1 MSNIGKPINFFLYLT
16 QVYYILVKFWLSWSW
31 KYFNPK
37 HGPYFYLSLHF
48 VRLYIQWTITT
59 YACTTT
65 YMTSKNL
72 WYNVGGNLRRIVN
85 MDWDFYSYIKHVTAS
100 SRVIEHS
107 ELRQGGKKEA
117 SSVVEYALPSRGMKA
132 IEKKS
137 LLFVE
142 SKSSIVVWT
151 LGKGNKKTSFASIWK
166 RPYKDTGDWSKKMT
180 HQPWKRAII
189 KKITIFIQPSWYLVK
204 MTNLSY
210 LLMSR

>member
-1 MSNIGKPINFFLYLT
+1 MDPISISL
-16 QVYYILVKFWLSWSW
+16 YILFDCIYNELLLHTPVLLILIWL
-31 KYFNPK
+31 
-37 HGPYFYLSLHF
+37 
-48 VRLYIQWTITT
+48 Q
-59 YACTTT
+59 
-65 YMTSKNL
+65 KNL

-189 KKITIFIQPSWYLVK
+189 KKITIKIQPSWYLVK

-210 LLMSR
+210 LWVGKFFIKVCFI